1 MFVGD
6 EWNDS
11 NRSIDVW
18 TNFATNMSTK
28 FNSKKFRQNLCEY
41 RTITKWNEISV
52 RNISS
57 SMKLPISCS
66 FRCQGKSSC
75 EITVNN
81 TIYTDPCGSNI
92 PKHFE
97 VHYRCVNWEKICS
110 ELVNNCSQRKD
121 LKCLRKIHMDYSC
134 VCPTSI
140 CEYDRRNHQLVGFV
154 ENTCPEENFQGIYW
168 AKTLV
173 NKGRQMPCPYPC
185 SGMREMQ
192 RCFFFVIS
200 SHWL

>member
-1 MFVGD
+1 
-6 EWNDS
+6 
-11 NRSIDVW
+11 
-18 TNFATNMSTK
+18 
-28 FNSKKFRQNLCEY
+28 
-41 RTITKWNEISV
+41 
-52 RNISS
+52 
-57 SMKLPISCS
+57 MKLPISCS

-185 SGMREMQ
+185 SGMREM
-192 RCFFFVIS
+192 RTCFFWLYHLIDYRSNIS
-200 SHWL
+200 FLFGEKSLVENEYHRLSMSDSTHRSPASSRA